1 MVEHV
6 AVLPRN
12 HLRVAR
18 YEHTY
23 TGEIFNPLGVRSKR
37 YRYLYQVHRPEP
49 IKIRPETVSK
59 IIPAFR
65 VGKRDSVNTHRYN
78 FCLIQRS
85 LRMTPAMAAGITDHI
100 WHLKDIIS

>member
-1 MVEHV
+1 MAKAAAPYLHPSLQAVEHS
-6 AVLPRN
+6 AKDEQAYPRSIK
-12 HLRVAR
+12 VVFVDSPSDS
-18 YEHTY
+18 EQT
-23 TGEIFNPLGVRSKR
+23 
-37 YRYLYQVHRPEP
+37 
-49 IKIRPETVSK
+49 KIRPETVSK

-85 LRMTPAMAAGITDHI
+85 LRMTPAMAAGIIDHI